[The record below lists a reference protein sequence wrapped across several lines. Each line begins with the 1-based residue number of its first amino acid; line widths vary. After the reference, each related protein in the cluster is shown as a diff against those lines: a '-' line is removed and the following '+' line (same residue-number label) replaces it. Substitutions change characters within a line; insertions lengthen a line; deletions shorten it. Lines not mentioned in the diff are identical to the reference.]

1 VSDIKT
7 SATPVHIVRRSD
19 APLRSRE
26 YRYGLG
32 LTSQF
37 YFCGLPL
44 RLDTYSKCAF
54 RCSYCFAHARGGA
67 HRDVDGSVYS
77 DSRLARRFDRI
88 LEGRGNGV
96 LDELLANGQ
105 PIHFGGM
112 SDPFSALE
120 RRHGASLAAL
130 KVLAK
135 NRHPTVISTKSDM
148 LAEDKYL
155 QVLKQ
160 GRFIVQVS
168 LSSMDALLI
177 DKVDRGVPGP
187 QRLMKMLRI
196 LQAEGIPTACR
207 IQPLLPML
215 EGHASD
221 VIAACADAGVGH
233 VAVEHLKLGIEKGW
247 TGTKELARVL
257 KLDLFDYFER
267 RGAQRIGREWV
278 LAAEFR
284 VETVLNL
291 RSAVRRQAMTF
302 GAADTDLLL
311 LSDGGCCCSGADLVP
326 GFENYFK
333 FNFLEAARQAL
344 PSGRMTI
351 NGLANQWVPSGS
363 IAEHVNSHSRL
374 PSVDDVG
381 APIKHY
387 IADAW
392 NGAANGAHPTALH
405 GVSDL
410 GEVDQNGFKVYEI
423 SAEWRDLTTSRG

>member
-1 VSDIKT
+1 MAESELNSV
-7 SATPVHIVRRSD
+7 PVYLVKRGRPVPS
-19 APLRSRE
+19 RRE

-67 HRDVDGSVYS
+67 HRDVDASVYS
-77 DSRLARRFDRI
+77 ANRLSHRFERI
-88 LEGRGNGV
+88 LKGRGNGV
-96 LDELLANGQ
+96 LDELLAYRQ

-130 KVLAK
+130 RVLAEHK
-135 NRHPTVISTKSDM
+135 HPTIISTKSDM
-148 LAEDKYL
+148 LAENNYL
-155 QVLKQ
+155 EVLKR

-168 LSSMDALLI
+168 LSSMDARLI
-177 DKVDRGVPGP
+177 GRVDRGAPGP
-187 QRLMKMLRI
+187 QRLMRMLQTLR
-196 LQAEGIPTACR
+196 LEGIPTSCR
-207 IQPLLPML
+207 IQPLLPTL
-215 EGHASD
+215 EDHALD
-221 VIAACADAGVGH
+221 VIAACAEAGVGH
-233 VAVEHLKLGIEKGW
+233 VAVEHLKLGLERGW
-247 TGTKELARVL
+247 PGTDELGGAL
-257 KLDLFDYFER
+257 KLNLFDYFER
-267 RGAQRIGREWV
+267 RGSKRVGREWV
-278 LAAEFR
+278 LGAESR

-291 RSAVRRQAMTF
+291 RHAARQQGMTF

-326 GFENYFK
+326 GFEKSFK
-333 FNFLEAARQAL
+333 FNFLEAARKGL

-351 NGLANQWVPSGS
+351 DSLDGQWVPSGS

-374 PSVDDVG
+374 PGADGVG
-381 APIKHY
+381 ASIERY

-392 NGAANGAHPTALH
+392 NGAPNGAHPTALH
-405 GVSDL
+405 GVEDS
-410 GEVDQNGFKVYEI
+410 GEVDERGYKVYRI
-423 SAEWRDLTTSRG
+423 SDEWRELTTS